1 MNSASFIPL
10 SCICHRVNQF
20 NGTFVNIFIEQM
32 KSPSVMAAS
41 KASIVALVVSMILDL
56 PGSVITWNYT
66 ATSYV
71 VKLLSCL
78 SFNVALTLGVHI
90 MELHDASGNANHMIQ
105 ANANSGIIHIIF
117 YCNHYIILSPAA
129 FTILGQYLSN
139 ISSL

>member
-20 NGTFVNIFIEQM
+20 NATFVNIFIEQM
-32 KSPSVMAAS
+32 KSPSVMTAS

-90 MELHDASGNANHMIQ
+90 MELHDASGISKHIIQ
-105 ANANSGIIHIIF
+105 ANANSGIILIIIF
-117 YCNHYIILSPAA
+117 CNHYCSVY
-129 FTILGQYLSN
+129 TITFE
-139 ISSL
+139 